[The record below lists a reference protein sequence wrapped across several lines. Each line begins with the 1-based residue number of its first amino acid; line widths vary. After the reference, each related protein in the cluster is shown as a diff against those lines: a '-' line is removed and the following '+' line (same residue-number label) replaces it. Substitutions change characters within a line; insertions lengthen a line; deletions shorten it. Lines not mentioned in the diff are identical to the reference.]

1 MRSARPFPG
10 RFSTTHRLVL
20 LAGCGCLTIGLVA
33 AGSGPAA
40 AWGSPATA
48 TAMSVGADPSL
59 QPYALDSFART
70 STGSWGTDAR
80 AGTWSHVGPAAV
92 FNVAPGTATMTTPT
106 TGGNFTSTLPTAT
119 STDTEVQARVGL
131 AKKPTNGT
139 SDLYVVG
146 RAIDD
151 RSGYRTKVKIAANN
165 AAVVSII
172 GVDGTSVKSIATST
186 APFTVV
192 PGQDLQVR
200 FQVSGTGTTQLRTKV
215 WTSGTAE
222 PSGWTLTAT
231 DTTAAL
237 QKAGA
242 IAFTT
247 YTPAIA
253 AGSTVARF
261 ADVWAG
267 PTAAPRVIDRQIPAP
282 GTVMPDATNTGVPVG
297 TKLTVYNGNLTITQ
311 PGTVIDGLDI
321 RGFVKVKAKDVTI
334 RNSIVRGVSTT
345 TAQGLVTS
353 ESTGSLTIVDSE
365 LFNATPNW
373 YVDGLRGS
381 NITAKRLNIHD
392 VIDTMHIYGD
402 NVTLESSWLHDTL
415 HYDNDPSHSDG
426 THDDNIQVVKG
437 TNITITGNRID
448 GAYNAAMMFTQG
460 SGIVSNVTMD
470 KNYFGG
476 GACTINIAESG
487 KGPIQGLKFTNNT
500 FGTDSRKACNV
511 ISPATTTA
519 VTTYTNNLDT
529 TGKPIVVKKG

>member
-1 MRSARPFPG
+1 MSSARRHPG
-10 RFSTTHRLVL
+10 HRSPARRMLTAAGTGA
-20 LAGCGCLTIGLVA
+20 LALGLVA
-33 AGSGPAA
+33 IGTTSASAWSAA
-40 AWGSPATA
+40 DSA
-48 TAMSVGADPSL
+48 TAMSPSADAGL
-59 QPYALDSFART
+59 QPYVVDSFGRT
-70 STGSWGTDAR
+70 AAGGWGTTATGGAWTA
-80 AGTWSHVGPAAV
+80 AGNAAA
-92 FNVAPGTATMTTPT
+92 FNVANGYGTMTMPAA
-106 TGGNFTSTLPTAT
+106 GGNYTARLAAAP
-119 STDTEVQARVGL
+119 STDTEVQARVGI
-131 AKKPTNGT
+131 ASKPANGT
-139 SDLYVVG
+139 FDLYVVG

-151 RSGYRTKVKIAANN
+151 TSGYRVKLKVSGDGKT
-165 AAVVSII
+165 VVSIVR
-172 GVDGTSVKSIATST
+172 VDATGAKIIAQSATPLSMT
-186 APFTVV
+186 
-192 PGQDLQVR
+192 PGNDLQVR
-200 FQVSGTGTTQLRTKV
+200 FQATGTGTTDLRAKV
-215 WTSGTAE
+215 WPVGTAQ
-222 PSGWTLTAT
+222 PADWTVATT

-237 QKAGA
+237 QTAGG

-247 YTPAIA
+247 YSPKLS
-253 AGSTVARF
+253 GETVGRY

-267 PTAAPRVIDRQIPAP
+267 PTTAPREVDRQIPAP
-282 GTVMPDATNTGVPVG
+282 GTVTPDATNTGVPAG

-334 RNSIVRGVSTT
+334 RNSVVRGVSTT

-353 ESTGSLTIVDSE
+353 ESTGSLTIEDSE
-365 LFNATPNW
+365 LYNATPNW

-381 NITAKRLNIHD
+381 NITAKRLNIHS

-426 THDDNIQVVKG
+426 THDDNIQIVKG
-437 TNITITGNRID
+437 NNISIVGNRIE

-487 KGPIQGLKFTNNT
+487 KGAIQGLKFTNNT
-500 FGTDSRKACNV
+500 FGTDSRKTCAV

-519 VTTYTNNLDT
+519 VTTYTNNVHTD
-529 TGKPIVVKKG
+529 GKAVVVKKG